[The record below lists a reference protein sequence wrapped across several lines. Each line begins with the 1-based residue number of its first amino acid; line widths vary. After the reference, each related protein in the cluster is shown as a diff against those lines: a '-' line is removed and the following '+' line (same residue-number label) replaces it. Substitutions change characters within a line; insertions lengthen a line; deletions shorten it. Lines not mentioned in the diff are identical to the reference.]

1 MKRLSIALAL
11 ALAFSGTALVA
22 QAKGPVA
29 DTIYFD
35 VRTQEEIGL
44 KDTAE
49 GKTDVFF
56 YGVQGNTY
64 GGLPQDVKSKLDV
77 YAVPSGS
84 WSLQLNPA
92 PNKAPYQLTVKDKV
106 IFNPLAIQKVRF
118 ALNFLLDRKKMVDEI
133 MGGAGEPMYTMATP
147 GQPGTYK
154 YNLIA
159 SKFGF
164 KAGGDE
170 TRAIRD
176 ITAALEEAAQL
187 PENTGKLVKG
197 SKFWEFN
204 GEPILVRFM
213 IRADDPNGRLKGG
226 RYIADQIEKAG
237 IKVERMEMNRGAIFP
252 ILFDSNPANFE
263 WSMYTEGWGAGATR
277 AWWDQIVAQMYA
289 PWYTNMPGGG
299 NAEVWNYEQ
308 ADIDS
313 LTKDIVNGKY
323 LTSDE
328 YWTKILKA
336 TEIGVADSV
345 RVYLASQM
353 QYYVT
358 NKAKFNERMAYG
370 LGDGFNAWTVLTA
383 NPKTGKTV
391 RMSNFSAKGALFIS
405 AWNPVGTDGFNDVYS
420 QAIAAPMVD
429 MPDFEHPATALDTP
443 LRVTWKNVDT
453 KIAREGDN
461 VVGQIPVSP
470 KAVIWNTN
478 TKKWETGTT
487 YVQDGDKY
495 KYVTGQT
502 GLKAYSTGTY
512 TYKLGKWHNGQ
523 TMTLAD
529 LMYASAF
536 AYDWSIKSGD
546 NDKEYDSSYATQAEP
561 ALPIFK
567 GVLLNADGTV
577 TTWFDFNHVLK
588 DRVGHSGALGWRIIP
603 GGIPVFVSWD
613 ITEALARMVAD
624 GAASG
629 TVYSFTGEEGKT
641 EVDVLN
647 PKVVA
652 DIKAKLKEL
661 ADKKYVPVSIQD
673 WVKPEVAVAA
683 YNASIKFI
691 DSYGHAFISNG
702 SYMLKKFDSAAQS
715 AELAAVRDASYPYAA
730 GYWNKALVSS
740 FARIDNLKV
749 GVYAKG
755 KPTTVTVNVS
765 AVDYPSNKAVAAAK
779 ATVKVTLVADGKETV
794 YTAKATKAGVYE
806 ASIPAAD
813 GDKLKAGAYTVVAE
827 SALGSESPAVESGT
841 FVKF

>member
-1 MKRLSIALAL
+1 MKRFYIVLAL
-11 ALAFSGTALVA
+11 TMAVSANALFA

-29 DTIYFD
+29 DTIFFD

-56 YGVQGNTY
+56 YGVQGKTY
-64 GGLPQDVKSKLDV
+64 NGLPKDVKDKLDV
-77 YAVPSGS
+77 YGVPSGS

-106 IFNPLAIQKVRF
+106 VFNPLAIQKVRF

-133 MGGAGEPMYTMATP
+133 LGGAGEPMYSLATP

-154 YNLIA
+154 YNLIG

-164 KAGGDE
+164 KANGDE
-170 TRAIRD
+170 TRAIKD
-176 ITAALEEAAQL
+176 INAALQEASQL
-187 PENTGKLVKG
+187 PENAGKLVKG
-197 SKFWEFN
+197 QKFWEFN

-213 IRADDPNGRLKGG
+213 IRADDPNGRLKSG

-252 ILFDSNPANFE
+252 ILLDSNPANFE

-277 AWWDQIVAQMYA
+277 AWWDNIVAQMYA
-289 PWYTNMPGGG
+289 PWYSNMPGGG
-299 NAEVWNYEQ
+299 KAEVWNYEQ
-308 ADIDS
+308 AEIDS
-313 LTKDIVNGKY
+313 LTKVIVNGKY

-336 TEIGVADSV
+336 TELGVADSV
-345 RVYLASQM
+345 RIYLASQM
-353 QYYVT
+353 QFYVT
-358 NKAKFNERMAYG
+358 NKAKFSERMAYG

-383 NPKTGKTV
+383 SPNTGKTV

-405 AWNPVGTDGFNDVYS
+405 AWNPVGVDGFSDVYS
-420 QAIAAPMVD
+420 QAIAAPLVD
-429 MPDFEHPATALDTP
+429 MPSFEHPATALDTP

-453 KIAREGDN
+453 KMAKEGDAI
-461 VVGQIPVSP
+461 VGQIPVSP

-478 TKKWETGTT
+478 TKKWESGTT
-487 YVQDGDKY
+487 FVQDGEKY
-495 KYVTGQT
+495 KYVTGQS

-523 TMTLAD
+523 PMTIAD

-536 AYDWSIKSGD
+536 AYDWSTKSGD
-546 NDKEYDSSYATQAEP
+546 ADKEYDSSYATQAEP
-561 ALPIFK
+561 TLINTK
-567 GVLLNADGTV
+567 GILLNADNTV

-588 DRVGHSGALGWRIIP
+588 DRVGQTGSLGWKIIP
-603 GGIPVFVSWD
+603 GGVPVFVSWD

-629 TVYSFTGEEGKT
+629 TVYSFAGEEGKT

-661 ADKKYVPVSIQD
+661 ADSKYVPVSIKD

-691 DSYGHAFISNG
+691 DTYGHAFISNG
-702 SYMLKKFDSAAQS
+702 GYMLKKYDSAAQS
-715 AELAAVRDASYPYAA
+715 AELSAVRDASYPFTT
-730 GYWNKALVSS
+730 GYWNKALVSTFS
-740 FARIDNLKV
+740 RIDNLKI

-755 KPTTVTVNVS
+755 KATPITINVS
-765 AVDYPSNKAVAAAK
+765 SVDYPSNKSVPAAK
-779 ATVKVTLVADGKETV
+779 AAVKVTLVAEGKEYV
-794 YTAKATKAGVYE
+794 YTAKVAKAGVYE
-806 ASIPAAD
+806 ATIPAAD
-813 GDKLKAGAYTVVAE
+813 ADKLNSGAFTVVVE
-827 SALGSESPAVESGT
+827 SSVGNESPSVESGT